1 MKILTPVSGN
11 YWAVPDCYYRG
22 MVKAGADVATYDVG
36 EAPVSLVGRIVR
48 RIRRALGS
56 EAAKQLLRAVDA
68 AKPDVLIVF
77 KGVDYPPALLR
88 DIAARGVKLVNYCS
102 DHPFRFFLAGAG
114 NANVRNSISAY
125 DLYATY
131 SGPIARELAEA
142 YPALEVAVVPFGHA
156 VDDSLHAE
164 LAAEPE
170 VLRGCFNANPDEERA
185 AAVRL
190 LTENGVAMDLF
201 GWGWEKFVTPGP
213 MLGIY
218 PVERDIAMLRILRRY
233 RFQLNMFRPH
243 NEGSHNLRS
252 FEVPAVGGI
261 LLAPDSPEHR
271 EFFVEGRDAFYF
283 ASLDEMLAK
292 AQSLLAMPVDEAA
305 AVRIAAR
312 QRILDIQA
320 HFDDRAKSLLAAI
333 MTLAGR

>member
-22 MVKAGADVATYDVG
+22 MIKAGVDVVAYDVG
-36 EAPVSLVGRIVR
+36 EAPVSLFGRVVR
-48 RIRRALGS
+48 RVRRALGS
-56 EAAKQLLRAVDA
+56 EAARQLLAAVDA
-68 AKPDVLIVF
+68 AKPEVLIVF
-77 KGVDYPPALLR
+77 KGVDYPPALLCR
-88 DIAARGVKLVNYCS
+88 IAARGVKLVNYCS

-114 NANVRNSISAY
+114 NDNVRDSISAY

-142 YPALEVAVVPFGHA
+142 YPGLGVAVVPFGHA
-156 VDDSLHAE
+156 VDDDLYAE
-164 LAAEPE
+164 LATEAE

-185 AAVRL
+185 AAIRL
-190 LTENGVAMDLF
+190 LTENGVAMDVY
-201 GWGWEKFVTPGP
+201 GWGWEKFVKPGP
-213 MLGIY
+213 MLGIH

-243 NEGSHNLRS
+243 NEGSHNLRT

-261 LLAPDSPEHR
+261 SLAPDSPEHR

-283 ASLDEMLAK
+283 ADPDEMLTK
-292 AQSLLAMPVDEAA
+292 ARALLAMPAAEADG
-305 AVRIAAR
+305 VRAAAR
-312 QRILDIQA
+312 QRVLEIRA
-320 HFDDRAKSLLAAI
+320 HFDDRAASLLAEIAK
-333 MTLAGR
+333 LVGR

>member
-22 MVKAGADVATYDVG
+22 MVKAGADVVTYDVG

-56 EAAKQLLRAVDA
+56 EAAQQLLAAVDA
-68 AKPDVLIVF
+68 ARPDVLIVF
-77 KGVDYPPALLR
+77 KGVDYTPALLR
-88 DIAARGVKLVNYCS
+88 QIAARGVKLVNYCS

-114 NANVRNSISAY
+114 NANVRDSISAY

-142 YPALEVAVVPFGHA
+142 YPGLGVAVIPFGHA
-156 VDDSLHAE
+156 VEDDLYTE
-164 LAAEPE
+164 LATEAE

-185 AAVRL
+185 AAIRL
-190 LTENGVAMDLF
+190 LTENGVAMDVY
-201 GWGWEKFVTPGP
+201 GWGWEKFVKQGP

-243 NEGSHNLRS
+243 NEGSHNLRT

-261 LLAPDSPEHR
+261 SLAPDSPEHR

-283 ASLDEMLAK
+283 ADPDEMLVK
-292 AQSLLAMPVDEAA
+292 AQALLAMPVAEADG
-305 AVRIAAR
+305 VRIAAR
-312 QRILDIQA
+312 QRVLDIHA
-320 HFDDRAKSLLAAI
+320 HFDDRAVSLLAEI
-333 MTLAGR
+333 GKLAGR